1 MKVSRHRAHLFSRHR
16 AHFSFRH
23 PARNEVESQ
32 DLAGGLAQ
40 NDVANRQRGA
50 VSVEVA
56 LLVPVFV
63 LVAAGATAGWRL
75 WWAGG
80 QVHAAAAAAAR
91 AASVLDDPQAASQT
105 VVAVVNAD
113 LETAGV
119 HCQDVLI
126 SQDVA
131 AVALPPGVPGNVRV
145 DVRCTVGLSDLLL
158 PLPGSIAV
166 SGTADEAI
174 DIYSRRGR

>member
-1 MKVSRHRAHLFSRHR
+1 MKRR
-16 AHFSFRH
+16 
-23 PARNEVESQ
+23 
-32 DLAGGLAQ
+32 D
-40 NDVANRQRGA
+40 QRGA

-80 QVHAAAAAAAR
+80 QVQAAAEAAAR
-91 AASVLDDPQAASQT
+91 AASVASNSQAASQVVAT
-105 VVAVVNAD
+105 VVTAD

-119 HCQDVLI
+119 HCQDVSI

-131 AVALPPGVPGNVRV
+131 AVNLPPGVPGTVRV
-145 DVRCTVGLSDLLL
+145 QVSCAVGLSDLLL
-158 PLPGSIAV
+158 PMPGSITV
-166 SGTADEAI
+166 RSSADEAI
-174 DIYSRRGR
+174 DIYGRR